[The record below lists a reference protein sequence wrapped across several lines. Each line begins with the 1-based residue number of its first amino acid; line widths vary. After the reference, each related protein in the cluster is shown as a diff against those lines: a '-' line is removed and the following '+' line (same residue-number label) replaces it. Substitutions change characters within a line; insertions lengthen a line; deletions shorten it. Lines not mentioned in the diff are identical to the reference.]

1 MLAVVEAESS
11 LSLQCDY
18 NMKEPPL
25 AAAAA
30 AAELVEQRTVLDGA
44 GLIHV

>member
-1 MLAVVEAESS
+1 VLAVVEAESS

-25 AAAAA
+25 AAAA
-30 AAELVEQRTVLDGA
+30 ELVEQRTVLDGA